1 MTAYPIGRLKIGQR
15 AWDGLVE
22 IAKHHGFWS
31 ERCDKEDFELYLQ
44 EQANERRL
52 IPPLNSL
59 ETAEIATQ
67 YFTNKRRA

>member
-1 MTAYPIGRLKIGQR
+1 MTAYPIGRLKIAQSSWNGMAR
-15 AWDGLVE
+15 
-22 IAKHHGFWS
+22 IAKHHGFWLD
-31 ERCDKEDFELYLQ
+31 RFNKEDFEIYLQ

-67 YFTNKRRA
+67 YFTNRRRA